1 MMEGKKFAAVAAGPE
16 HPNWAQLIHREQT
29 LYTRSDDVRSEF
41 VRDYTRILH
50 SSAYRRLKHKTQ
62 VFFNINNDHI
72 CTRME
77 HVGHVCSVSSNI
89 ARNLG
94 LNEELTLAI
103 ALGHDLGHAPF
114 GHQGESLLNQLS
126 QQYLGNRFWHE
137 ANGLHFVDQIE
148 LLKDNYGYSRNL
160 DLTYAVRDGIISH
173 CGEIDQNGLFPRDI
187 SVPID
192 AFDAPGKYQAST
204 WEGCVV
210 KLADKIAYI
219 GRDIE
224 DASRLGFLN
233 QEDEQ
238 QLLKLARAYD
248 EQVMNTTVIMHNLII
263 DVCKNSSPE
272 KGIALSESANQQLNQ
287 VKRFNYQHIYQ
298 HPRLAPF
305 IHYSELIIQEIFTV
319 LLSFYQER
327 DLWAAI
333 ENHRRF
339 TPTLSNSFG
348 DWLACYCD
356 PEIVPNS
363 KRKLAEQ
370 CKNEK
375 IFGRLDTEQLY
386 IQAVIDYISGM
397 TDRFAIQIFQEL
409 LEY

>member
-1 MMEGKKFAAVAAGPE
+1 MTGKKFTAVAATPE
-16 HPNWAQLIHREQT
+16 HPNWERLIHREQT
-29 LYTRSDDVRSEF
+29 LYARADDVRSEF

-62 VFFNINNDHI
+62 VFFNINNDHV

-114 GHQGESLLNQLS
+114 GHQGEQLLNQLS
-126 QQYLGNRFWHE
+126 QKYLGKRFWHE

-148 LLKDNYGYSRNL
+148 LLKDNYGDSRNL
-160 DLTYAVRDGIISH
+160 DLTYAVRDGILSH
-173 CGEIDQNGLFPRDI
+173 CGEIDENGLFPRDI
-187 SVPID
+187 SIPIQ

-224 DASRLGFLN
+224 DAIRLGFLN
-233 QEDEQ
+233 EEDQQ

-272 KGIALSESANQQLNQ
+272 NGIALSESANEQLKQ
-287 VKRFNYQHIYQ
+287 VKQFNYQHIYR

-327 DLWAAI
+327 NLWSAI

-339 TPTLSNSFG
+339 TPTLSDSFG

-356 PEIVPNS
+356 PAIVP
-363 KRKLAEQ
+363 KEKQALALS

-375 IFGRLDTEQLY
+375 IFGRLDSEQLY